1 MENKDALS
9 DACNMEIS
17 IRPEPHLEVSQDLE
31 LLAQEI
37 AEAAVEEERRSSTSS
52 SPTPSQF
59 HMPDF
64 SSDEM
69 LEADNLTDTEKPG
82 SAKAEVGLQEQEEGT
97 VPDNVSKKKRDRGRS
112 QSPVDEASWEIV
124 DSVDEL
130 SVSRDEDE
138 DTVTSPAQNHCIVRK
153 FLGSHDLWQKL
164 KDLGMV
170 CDICNDMNSSDNQS
184 EDVSGFPGLPN
195 SANDLT
201 VSCSESM
208 VICDMPQEDEEQ
220 PAVEEGQCPLPLR
233 NIPDNPLLPSW
244 KGRVAGATVVVEL
257 ERLGGLLIAS
267 VRVNHTD
274 LLSALAS
281 LQQLAASA
289 GLVSY
294 ADVDIQSILARA
306 A

>member
-59 HMPDF
+59 NMPDF
-64 SSDEM
+64 SCEEILD
-69 LEADNLTDTEKPG
+69 
-82 SAKAEVGLQEQEEGT
+82 AKAEVGVQEQAEVGVQEQEEGT
-97 VPDNVSKKKRDRGRS
+97 VPDNVSKKKRERGRS

-130 SVSRDEDE
+130 SVTRDED
-138 DTVTSPAQNHCIVRK
+138 TITNPAQSHCIVRK

-170 CDICNDMNSSDNQS
+170 CDICNDQSMNSTDNPS
-184 EDVSGFPGLPN
+184 EDVSGFLGLP
-195 SANDLT
+195 SSTSDLT
-201 VSCSESM
+201 VSCTESM
-208 VICDMPQEDEEQ
+208 VICDMPQDEEQ
-220 PAVEEGQCPLPLR
+220 QVGEEGQCPLPLR
-233 NIPDNPLLPSW
+233 NTPDSPRLPSW